1 MAIKNT
7 SLANPKRHHCQKNT
21 KSLDLLISGNHYK
34 DSAVVSDILVQKKF
48 AMAQDKLLFAM
59 TKFPEKY
66 LELDCDKLSF
76 NFKVSDA
83 DYKQLSNQISKVKTS
98 KKQKILKARLYPVD
112 NKSASKKLG
121 DLLVYIRCDLS
132 LVTNLENSVSVFLG
146 MRTGKQYGVRIEFTP
161 SKFSDD
167 ELNTIFHHIQTVLG
181 KTRYKQVMNSAK
193 ISRVDIG
200 CNLVGIYKPIIA
212 LLPKKNYI
220 RVCSSYPNR
229 DTCPIRYRK
238 NSLIVSESYYCGSIK
253 SSHCLVYDKGLESK
267 KKGIGHT
274 NPTTR
279 IEYRYLVHKSG
290 KSLKLNNLAA
300 LEPKLQSYW
309 FIAPWVFKRLTTET
323 INILVC
329 NQGLSSIKEGWNLAK
344 NELIETSSQLKGA
357 TKKRK
362 ARYSIKNSWLK
373 DNQAKILNRYRDIL
387 INPKR

>member
-7 SLANPKRHHCQKNT
+7 SLANTKIHHCQKNPQG
-21 KSLDLLISGNHYK
+21 LDLFLNGNHYK
-34 DSAVVSDILVQKKF
+34 DSAIVSDILVQKEF

-76 NFKVSDA
+76 NLTVSDA
-83 DYKQLSNQISKVKTS
+83 DYKQLSNQISKIKTA
-98 KKQKILKARLYPVD
+98 KRQEILKVKIYPVD
-112 NKSASKKLG
+112 DNSTSKKLG
-121 DLLVYIRCDLS
+121 NLLVYKRCDLS

-146 MRTGKQYGVRIEFTP
+146 MRTGKQYGVRVEFTP

-181 KTRYKQVMNSAK
+181 KTRYKQVMTSAK
-193 ISRVDIG
+193 VSRVDIG
-200 CNLVGIYKPIIA
+200 CNLAGIYKPIIA
-212 LLPKKNYI
+212 LLPKYKSI
-220 RVCSSYPNR
+220 RTCNSYPNR
-229 DTCPIRYRK
+229 DTCPIKYRE
-238 NSLIVSESYYCGSIK
+238 NSFIVTESYYCGSMK
-253 SSHCLVYDKGLESK
+253 SSHCVVYDKGLESE

-274 NPTTR
+274 KPTTR

-290 KSLKLNNLAA
+290 KSLKLNGLAS
-300 LEPKLQSYW
+300 LEPRLQNYW
-309 FIAPWVFKRLTTET
+309 FIAPWVFKRLTKET
-323 INILVC
+323 INILIC
-329 NQGLSSIKEGWNLAK
+329 NQGLSSIKEGWLLARH
-344 NELIETSSQLKGA
+344 ELIKASSELKGA

-373 DNQAKILNRYRDIL
+373 DNQAKILNRYQDIV